1 MNAHGQH
8 CYDQDGTLI
17 CGWPEYHPDNDKL
30 ISASDFEVVVRR
42 VIPFASFDEDND
54 GQLIIYTGYKIGKD
68 GYIRVM

>member
-17 CGWPEYHPDNDKL
+17 CGWPEYHPMIKL